1 MERTSLN
8 NGAPFPDYVSPIS
21 ETNSSK
27 DDAFYSSILVDP
39 NSQNPLENY
48 ERIKKE
54 QEQWLFYYCR
64 RGKTKMETRA
74 RLCY

>member
-8 NGAPFPDYVSPIS
+8 NGVPFPDYVSPVS

-39 NSQNPLENY
+39 NSQDPLENY
-48 ERIKKE
+48 ERIKKNKKK
-54 QEQWLFYYCR
+54 LVI
-64 RGKTKMETRA
+64 
-74 RLCY
+74 LLL

>member
-1 MERTSLN
+1 MQKTSLN

-48 ERIKKE
+48 ESMVNLLVPIA
-54 QEQWLFYYCR
+54 QHTLANY
-64 RGKTKMETRA
+64 
-74 RLCY
+74 